1 MVEKNKQR
9 WDERFEVHVR
19 AFFAKIKLPKWL
31 QRIRASLS
39 QQVKMTILMVVG
51 FTMVFSLI
59 GTFTIGQFRNVMYG
73 TAEGRVARAFDSHAS
88 RYDEPTIQSA
98 QITDYVETFKDAL
111 NIKRENKVYLKSYR
125 GSWYFFNRQGD
136 QLAFVDVTTEH
147 EIVESF
153 QNRLVWIFALSEIAL
168 LLMAVA
174 LTRANMRPIMRA
186 WSQQR
191 TFVADAAHEFKTP
204 MTVIQNNLERMLER
218 PNDTVMDQVE
228 NVANALTEVRHL
240 NNLTG
245 DLLTLSQ
252 ADADVPLFA
261 FADMDLAK
269 VAREVGDIFEF
280 TAEEKGQTLRVGVP
294 ETLPIV
300 GDAQRLRQL
309 LVILTDNAQK
319 YAGEGADVTISA
331 TQTNSSIKLQ
341 VSDTGK
347 GVPDADKQ
355 RLFDRFYRVD
365 KARSRSTGGHGLGLA
380 IAKWVVQGHRGTIEV
395 LDNQPHG
402 TIFSM
407 TLPKNQKIK

>member
-9 WDERFEVHVR
+9 WDERFEAHVR

-280 TAEEKGQTLRVGVP
+280 TAEEKGQTLRVDVP
-294 ETLPIV
+294 ETLPVV

>member
-1 MVEKNKQR
+1 M
-9 WDERFEVHVR
+9 
-19 AFFAKIKLPKWL
+19 KLPKWL

-98 QITDYVETFKDAL
+98 QITDYVDTFKDAL

-280 TAEEKGQTLRVGVP
+280 TAEEKGQTLRVDVP

>member
-9 WDERFEVHVR
+9 WDERFEAHVR

-147 EIVESF
+147 EIVDSF

-261 FADMDLAK
+261 FVDMDLAK

-280 TAEEKGQTLRVGVP
+280 TAEEKGQTLRVDVP

>member
-9 WDERFEVHVR
+9 WDERFEAHVR

-280 TAEEKGQTLRVGVP
+280 TAEEKGQTLRVDVP

-407 TLPKNQKIK
+407 TLPKNQKN

>member
-9 WDERFEVHVR
+9 WDERFEAHVR

-125 GSWYFFNRQGD
+125 GSWYFFNRKGD

-280 TAEEKGQTLRVGVP
+280 TAEEKGQTLRVDVP

-319 YAGEGADVTISA
+319 YAGEGADVMISA

>member
-9 WDERFEVHVR
+9 WDERFEAHVR

-147 EIVESF
+147 EIVDSF

-252 ADADVPLFA
+252 ADADVLLFA

-280 TAEEKGQTLRVGVP
+280 TAEEKGQTLRVDVP

>member
-9 WDERFEVHVR
+9 WDERFEAHVR

-98 QITDYVETFKDAL
+98 QITDYVDTFKDSL

-147 EIVESF
+147 EIVDSF

-280 TAEEKGQTLRVGVP
+280 TAEEKGQTLRVDVP

-355 RLFDRFYRVD
+355 RLFDRFCRVD

>member
-9 WDERFEVHVR
+9 WDERFEAHVR

-98 QITDYVETFKDAL
+98 QITDYVDTFKDAL

-280 TAEEKGQTLRVGVP
+280 TAEEKGQTLRVDVP

>member
-9 WDERFEVHVR
+9 WDERFEAHVR

-98 QITDYVETFKDAL
+98 QITDYVDTFKDAL

-136 QLAFVDVTTEH
+136 KLAFVDVTTEH
-147 EIVESF
+147 EIVDSF

-280 TAEEKGQTLRVGVP
+280 TAEEKGQTLRVDVP

>member
-9 WDERFEVHVR
+9 WDERFEAHVR

-59 GTFTIGQFRNVMYG
+59 GTFTIDQFRNVMYG

-280 TAEEKGQTLRVGVP
+280 TAEEKGQTLRVDVP

>member
-9 WDERFEVHVR
+9 WDERFEAHVR

-245 DLLTLSQ
+245 DFLTLSQ

-280 TAEEKGQTLRVGVP
+280 TAEEKGQTLRVDVP

>member
-9 WDERFEVHVR
+9 WDERFEAHVR

-111 NIKRENKVYLKSYR
+111 DIKRENKVYLKSYR

-147 EIVESF
+147 EIVDSF

-280 TAEEKGQTLRVGVP
+280 TAEEKGQTLRVDVP

>member
-147 EIVESF
+147 EIVDSF

-280 TAEEKGQTLRVGVP
+280 TAEEKGQTLRVDVP

>member
-9 WDERFEVHVR
+9 WDERFEAHVR

-228 NVANALTEVRHL
+228 NAANALTEVRHL

-280 TAEEKGQTLRVGVP
+280 TAEEKGQTLRVDVP

>member
-9 WDERFEVHVR
+9 WDERFEAHVR

-147 EIVESF
+147 EIVDSF

-245 DLLTLSQ
+245 DLLILSQ

-280 TAEEKGQTLRVGVP
+280 TAEEKGQTLRVDVP

>member
-1 MVEKNKQR
+1 M
-9 WDERFEVHVR
+9 
-19 AFFAKIKLPKWL
+19 KLPKWL

-98 QITDYVETFKDAL
+98 QITDYVDTFKDAL

-147 EIVESF
+147 EIVDSF

-280 TAEEKGQTLRVGVP
+280 TAEEKGQTLRVDVP

>member
-9 WDERFEVHVR
+9 WDERFEAHVR

-88 RYDEPTIQSA
+88 RYDEPTIQRA

-147 EIVESF
+147 EIVDSF

-280 TAEEKGQTLRVGVP
+280 TAEEKGQTLRVDVP

>member
-9 WDERFEVHVR
+9 WDERFEAHVR

-147 EIVESF
+147 EIVDSF

-280 TAEEKGQTLRVGVP
+280 TAEEKGQTLRVDVP
-294 ETLPIV
+294 ERLPIV

>member
-9 WDERFEVHVR
+9 WDERFEAHVR

-191 TFVADAAHEFKTP
+191 PFVADAAHEFKTP

-280 TAEEKGQTLRVGVP
+280 TAEEKGQTLRVDVP

>member
-9 WDERFEVHVR
+9 WDERFEAHVR

-98 QITDYVETFKDAL
+98 QITDYVDTFKDAL

-147 EIVESF
+147 EIVDSF

-280 TAEEKGQTLRVGVP
+280 TAEEKGQTLRVDVP

-309 LVILTDNAQK
+309 LVILTDNTQK

>member
-9 WDERFEVHVR
+9 WDERFEAHVR

-98 QITDYVETFKDAL
+98 QITDYVDTFKDAL

-147 EIVESF
+147 EIVDSF

-280 TAEEKGQTLRVGVP
+280 TAEEKGQTLRVDVP

>member
-9 WDERFEVHVR
+9 WDERFEAHVR

-111 NIKRENKVYLKSYR
+111 NIKRQNKVYLKLYR

-280 TAEEKGQTLRVGVP
+280 TAEEKGQTLRVDVP

>member
-9 WDERFEVHVR
+9 WDERFEAHVR
-19 AFFAKIKLPKWL
+19 AFLAKIKLPKWL

-280 TAEEKGQTLRVGVP
+280 TAEEKGQTLRVDVP

>member
-9 WDERFEVHVR
+9 WDERFEARVR
-19 AFFAKIKLPKWL
+19 AFFGKIKLPKWL

-73 TAEGRVARAFDSHAS
+73 TAQSRVAHAFDSRS
-88 RYDEPTIQSA
+88 NRYDQPTIQNS
-98 QITDYVETFKDAL
+98 QITDYVDTFKDSL
-111 NIKRENKVYLKSYR
+111 NIKHEDKVYLKSYR

-269 VAREVGDIFEF
+269 VALEVGDIFEF
-280 TAEEKGQTLRVGVP
+280 TAEEKDQTLRVDVP

>member
-9 WDERFEVHVR
+9 WDERFEAHVR

-31 QRIRASLS
+31 QRIRVSLS

-147 EIVESF
+147 EIVDSF

-280 TAEEKGQTLRVGVP
+280 TAEEKGQTLRVDVP

>member
-9 WDERFEVHVR
+9 WDERFEAHVR

-98 QITDYVETFKDAL
+98 QITDYVDTFKDAL

-147 EIVESF
+147 EIVDSF

-280 TAEEKGQTLRVGVP
+280 TAEEKGQTLRVDVP

-319 YAGEGADVTISA
+319 YAGEGADVKISA

>member
-1 MVEKNKQR
+1 M
-9 WDERFEVHVR
+9 
-19 AFFAKIKLPKWL
+19 KLPKWL

-88 RYDEPTIQSA
+88 RYDESTIQSA

-147 EIVESF
+147 EIVDSF

-280 TAEEKGQTLRVGVP
+280 TAEEKGQTLRVDVP

>member
-9 WDERFEVHVR
+9 WDERFEAHVR

-191 TFVADAAHEFKTP
+191 TFVAAAAHEFKTP

-280 TAEEKGQTLRVGVP
+280 TAEEKGQTLRVDVP

>member
-9 WDERFEVHVR
+9 WDERFEAHVW

-280 TAEEKGQTLRVGVP
+280 TAEEKGQTLRVDVP

>member
-9 WDERFEVHVR
+9 WDERFEAHVR

-153 QNRLVWIFALSEIAL
+153 QNRLVWIFALSESAL

-280 TAEEKGQTLRVGVP
+280 TAEEKGQTLRVDVP

>member
-9 WDERFEVHVR
+9 WDERFEAHVR

-280 TAEEKGQTLRVGVP
+280 TAEEKGQTLRVDVP

-347 GVPDADKQ
+347 GLPDADKQ

>member
-1 MVEKNKQR
+1 MVEKTKQR
-9 WDERFEVHVR
+9 WDERFEAHVR

-147 EIVESF
+147 EIVDSF

-280 TAEEKGQTLRVGVP
+280 TAEEKGQTLRVDVP

>member
-9 WDERFEVHVR
+9 WDERFEAHVR

-98 QITDYVETFKDAL
+98 QITDYVDTFKDAL

-147 EIVESF
+147 EIVNSF

-280 TAEEKGQTLRVGVP
+280 TAEEKGQTLRVDVP

>member
-1 MVEKNKQR
+1 
-9 WDERFEVHVR
+9 
-19 AFFAKIKLPKWL
+19 
-31 QRIRASLS
+31 
-39 QQVKMTILMVVG
+39 
-51 FTMVFSLI
+51 
-59 GTFTIGQFRNVMYG
+59 
-73 TAEGRVARAFDSHAS
+73 
-88 RYDEPTIQSA
+88 
-98 QITDYVETFKDAL
+98 
-111 NIKRENKVYLKSYR
+111 
-125 GSWYFFNRQGD
+125 
-136 QLAFVDVTTEH
+136 
-147 EIVESF
+147 
-153 QNRLVWIFALSEIAL
+153 
-168 LLMAVA
+168 
-174 LTRANMRPIMRA
+174 
-186 WSQQR
+186 
-191 TFVADAAHEFKTP
+191 
-204 MTVIQNNLERMLER
+204 
-218 PNDTVMDQVE
+218 
-228 NVANALTEVRHL
+228 
-240 NNLTG
+240 
-245 DLLTLSQ
+245 
-252 ADADVPLFA
+252 
-261 FADMDLAK
+261 MDLAK

-280 TAEEKGQTLRVGVP
+280 TAEEKGQTLRVDVP